1 MSHWEGI
8 GKSNEWYTPKYVFDA
23 LKCMFDLD
31 VAAPKNIITNVPA
44 YINIYEN
51 SLYMPW
57 AGFVWMNSPFEGRNG
72 LIPWL
77 DKFFKHGDGIC
88 LTPDRT
94 SANWWQDAFKKC
106 DACLFVSG
114 KIKFIDENGDEGKSP
129 SNGTTLFA
137 RGFKGVKAL
146 VNAEKNGLG
155 ACVLRSKLGEII

>member
-1 MSHWEGI
+1 MGQWENV
-8 GKSNEWYTPKYVFDA
+8 GKSNEWYTPKYIFNA
-23 LKCMFDLD
+23 LGCYFDLD

-72 LIPWL
+72 LVPWL
-77 DKFFKHGDGIC
+77 DKFFSHGDGVC

-94 SANWWQDAFKKC
+94 SSDWWQDAKLRA
-106 DACLFVSG
+106 DAVLYVRG
-114 KIKFIDENGDEGKSP
+114 KIKFVDIYGKPGKSP

-137 RGFKGVKAL
+137 KGRKGVKAL
-146 VNAEKNGLG
+146 KNAELKGLG
-155 ACVLRSKLGEII
+155 SCDILSGLCYV